1 MQTMDADFK
10 STIRQV
16 LAQCSRNRII
26 PRNETKR
33 RPETETFFDLR
44 QWITFIETFGC
55 FHIVGQDKSKFLPIR
70 PAGPS
75 FRRFAGIMV
84 DRPDFSHAEIVS
96 D

>member
-1 MQTMDADFK
+1 MQAMDADFK

-16 LAQCSRNRII
+16 LAQCCRNRII
-26 PRNETKR
+26 PRNETER

-44 QWITFIETFGC
+44 QLITFIETFGC
-55 FHIVGQDKSKFLPIR
+55 FHIVGQDEGEFLPIR

-75 FRRFAGIMV
+75 FRGFAGIMI
-84 DRPDFSHAEIVS
+84 DRPDLSHAEIVS